1 MNPKNTWLW
10 VIAAAGMFAAIFVY
24 DRFKPKPET
33 GPARLLPGLNATA
46 VASVEIIPANQHA
59 IHAERKNGRW
69 RLTEP
74 VSYPAQ
80 SASIEALLSALE
92 QLVPATR
99 ISAQELSSVRDTDE
113 KFGFNPPLTTLILQP
128 GDQHIQIGNKN
139 GPGDQM
145 FVKIVGVDGVFVA
158 DTDLLRLIP
167 RSPDAWREAALVDLA
182 RLDFDRL
189 VVTNGAK
196 SLALQRNPTNQI
208 WRMVF
213 PMDARADGI
222 KVAESLQQLR
232 GLRTTQ
238 FVDVAITELDS
249 FGLQTPEL
257 SLEFKRGTNTALF
270 LAFGKSPTNDPG
282 RVYARRNDE
291 KTVVTVARDLLEP
304 WRASY
309 ETLRDHQLVSPTGP
323 LSAIEIHARDDFTLL
338 RTNNAWLITPQNLPA
353 DTALV
358 SELLGHLA
366 RLQVA
371 PGAGFVKDVVVAPDL
386 TALGLAVPSYQI
398 ILYATATNAAAG
410 STNIPIA
417 KIDFGTNQNDLI
429 LARRADEDSVYGVKL
444 EDFQRLPTTA
454 LQLRERR
461 IWTFSTNDVLRPT
474 IRQNGKVRQLL
485 RLGAAKWSLAQGS
498 QGILDEVTMAAIEE
512 TVFRL
517 GELAAVS
524 WIERGVP
531 NPQRYGFNPDGL
543 QLSLELHDGEKLD
556 LEFGGAAGWGSRY
569 ALVSQDHERWVF
581 EFPPMLYQFVQLF
594 LTIPASPP

>member
-10 VIAAAGMFAAIFVY
+10 VIAAAGMFAAIFLY
-24 DRFKPKPET
+24 DRFKPEPET
-33 GPARLLPGLNATA
+33 GPAKLLPGLNVTA
-46 VASVEIIPANQHA
+46 VASVEILPANQPA
-59 IHAERKNGRW
+59 IHAVRTNGLW
-69 RLTEP
+69 RLTQP

-80 SASIEALLSALE
+80 SASIETLLTALE

-113 KFGFNPPLTTLILQP
+113 KFGFNPPQTTLILQP
-128 GDQHIQIGNKN
+128 GDQHIQLGNKN

-145 FVKIVGVDGVFVA
+145 FVKIVGVDGVFVV
-158 DTDLLRLIP
+158 DTDLLRFIP
-167 RSPDAWREAALVDLA
+167 RSPDDWRDAALVDFA

-196 SLALQRNPTNQI
+196 VLALQRNPTNQI

-222 KVAESLQQLR
+222 KVGESLQKLR
-232 GLRTTQ
+232 NLRTTQ
-238 FVDVAITELDS
+238 FVDVPITELDS

-257 SLEFKRGTNTALF
+257 SLDFKRGTNTALF

-282 RVYARRNDE
+282 QVYARRNDE
-291 KTVVTVARDLLEP
+291 KTVMTVARDLLEP

-309 ETLRDHQLVSPTGP
+309 DFFRDHQLVSPTGP
-323 LSAIEIHARDDFTLL
+323 LSAIEIHAREDFTLL

-366 RLQVA
+366 GLQIA
-371 PGAGFVKDVVVAPDL
+371 QFVKDVVVDFAEM
-386 TALGLAVPSYQI
+386 GLAVPSYRI
-398 ILYATATNAAAG
+398 ILHATATNTVTG
-410 STNIPIA
+410 TTNIPIA
-417 KIDFGTNQNDLI
+417 RIDFGTNQNDLI

-444 EDFQRLPTTA
+444 EDFQRLPITA
-454 LQLRERR
+454 LQLREHR
-461 IWTFSTNDVLRPT
+461 IWNFSTNDVVRVT
-474 IRQNGKVRQLL
+474 VRQNGKVRQLL
-485 RLGAAKWSLAQGS
+485 RQGAGHWSLAPGS
-498 QGILDEVTMAAIEE
+498 QGMLDEVTIAAIEE

-524 WIERGVP
+524 WTERGGP
-531 NPQRYGFNPDGL
+531 DRERYGFKPDGL
-543 QLSLELHDGEKLD
+543 QLSLELHNGEKLD
-556 LEFGGAAGWGSRY
+556 LEFGGEATLGSPY
-569 ALVSQDHERWVF
+569 ALVKLDDEPWIF
-581 EFPPMLYQFVQLF
+581 EFPPVLYQFVQLY
-594 LTIPASPP
+594 LTIPPGTP